1 MIVFDA
7 SVWIAY
13 LNRNDSQ
20 HDKATKAFAVLVGPL
35 LLPEYILLEVYT
47 VLVTRVDKTHADAFL
62 RLVTDNR
69 DVHVLLTE
77 EAFFLTVVATCQER
91 RRARLSFADVAL
103 LVLSKTHTVVTFDR
117 ALAKL
122 IK

>member
-1 MIVFDA
+1 MMVFDA

-13 LNRNDSQ
+13 LNQNDSQ
-20 HDKATKAFAVLVGPL
+20 HSKALKAFAAHKGPL

-47 VLVTRVDKTHADAFL
+47 VLVTRVSKTTADAFL
-62 RLVTDNR
+62 RLTTDNR
-69 DVHVLLTE
+69 DVHILLTE
-77 EAFFLTVVATCQER
+77 EAFFLTVIATCQEQR
-91 RRARLSFADVAL
+91 RTRLSFADVAL

-117 ALAKL
+117 ALERL